1 VRAFLI
7 VLACVCIAMPAL
19 GETHRIFVLGTEPL
33 FARSSSRSEF
43 LALVHRYPLR
53 EAGALK
59 RLGIDRGSFERAMRT
74 APSIVTGGWFHL
86 DAMAYYSNGV
96 KVAYDVAV
104 PPDTWMWVVHLP
116 RKIVYVPQACGNISI
131 VAVAGVESYA
141 TSFPVTA
148 RPHPAQVLRTPAGAP
163 PLPQATQVAAVP
175 YPTSVAAPAR
185 SGRFP
190 WWVFL
195 IPIAFIHGHSSSN
208 SSTPT
213 STPTAGPTATP
224 TVAPPTATPTPS
236 PTATPTATPTSTP
249 IPTPTPT
256 PTKTPCPTPTPKP
269 TPTPCPTKTR

>member
-1 VRAFLI
+1 MRAFLI
-7 VLACVCIAMPAL
+7 VLTCVCIGMPAL

-33 FARSSSRSEF
+33 FARSSSRGEF
-43 LALVHRYPLR
+43 LALAHRYPQR
-53 EAGALK
+53 EASALK
-59 RLGIDRGSFERAMRT
+59 RLGIDRDSFERAMRT

-96 KVAYDVAV
+96 KIAYDVAV

-148 RPHPAQVLRTPAGAP
+148 RRQPAQVVHTPAGVA
-163 PLPQATQVAAVP
+163 PLPQTTQVAAVP
-175 YPTSVAAPAR
+175 YPTPVAAPAH
-185 SGRFP
+185 GGEFP

-208 SSTPT
+208 SS
-213 STPTAGPTATP
+213 
-224 TVAPPTATPTPS
+224 APTPTPS
-236 PTATPTATPTSTP
+236 AGPTTTPTATPTGTATP
-249 IPTPTPT
+249 TSPPTATPTPT
-256 PTKTPCPTPTPKP
+256 PTKTPCPTPTPTKTPCPMP